1 VSFDSEIRTALDI
14 ELLRISEIGTPGGN
28 GAIGLERQ
36 PGPDTLLWGD
46 SRDVGMDRLAGRV
59 ILLWGWRRALV
70 AFLAGALAVL
80 AQAPYDFFAACFV
93 SFPVLVW
100 LVDGAIV
107 GPPARLLKRLLPAFA
122 IGWWFGFGYF
132 VAGLWWVGSALLVEA
147 EEFAWALP
155 LAVLALPAFLAIFYG
170 LATAFARL
178 FWAGDLGRIASLA
191 AGFGLAEWLR
201 SVVLTGFPWN
211 PVGYAAM
218 PIPVLMQSVS
228 LVGVTGMNTLA
239 VFVFAMPA
247 LLASNRHVR
256 TGLVLA
262 ALVMMAHVGFGF
274 WRLSSEEPPGRSLAV
289 RIVQPS
295 VLQTEKWDG
304 NVRDRI
310 FKAMLDLSAQPTAAD
325 AVKPQVILW
334 PETSVPFLFTE
345 RPDALVAIGELL
357 GNGQVLL
364 AGAVRAEGSP
374 GGNSRVR
381 YYNSVIAINEVG
393 ETVDAVDK
401 VHLVPLGEYV
411 PFEDALAGL
420 GITKIVQFPNDFSAG
435 TQRRPI
441 VLPNGIRAVSFICYE
456 VIFPGLVG
464 RDAEGSDLIVNVTND
479 AWFGDTP
486 GPYQH
491 FRQAQIRAAETG
503 RPLIRAANTGIS
515 GFIDARG
522 RIRDALAINATGVMD
537 MTVTFPVRG
546 TASFMHRWLVG
557 LAILFVFAASA
568 CGMRIGQRRRTN

>member
-1 VSFDSEIRTALDI
+1 
-14 ELLRISEIGTPGGN
+14 
-28 GAIGLERQ
+28 
-36 PGPDTLLWGD
+36 
-46 SRDVGMDRLAGRV
+46 MDRLAGRV
-59 ILLWGWRRALV
+59 ILLWGWRRAL
-70 AFLAGALAVL
+70 AASLAGALAVF

-100 LVDGAIV
+100 LLDGATV
-107 GPPARLLKRLLPAFA
+107 EPPAGSLKRLVPAFA

-132 VAGLWWVGSALLVEA
+132 AAGLWWIGSALLVEA

-256 TGLVLA
+256 TGLALA
-262 ALVMMAHVGFGF
+262 AFLMVAHVGFGY
-274 WRLSSEEPPGRSLAV
+274 WRLSSEEPPGGSLAV

-295 VLQTEKWDG
+295 ILQTEKWDG

-310 FKAMLDLSAQPTAAD
+310 FKAMLDLSAQPATAD
-325 AVKPQVILW
+325 VVKPQLILW

-357 GNGQVLL
+357 GDGQVLM
-364 AGAVRAEGSP
+364 AGAVRAEGNP
-374 GGNSRVR
+374 GPNNSVR
-381 YYNSVIAINEVG
+381 YYNSVIAINDIG
-393 ETVDAVDK
+393 EIVDAVDK

-435 TQRRPI
+435 TERHP
-441 VLPNGIRAVSFICYE
+441 VGLPNGIRAVPFICYE

-464 RDAEGSDLIVNVTND
+464 RDTEGSDLIVNVTND

-522 RIRDALAINATGVMD
+522 RVSNTLAVNTTGVLD
-537 MTVTFPVRG
+537 MTVTFPASSG
-546 TASFMHRWLVG
+546 ASFMHRWLVG
-557 LAILFVFAASA
+557 LAILFALAVFA
-568 CGMRIGQRRRTN
+568 CGMRVWQRLRAN

>member
-1 VSFDSEIRTALDI
+1 
-14 ELLRISEIGTPGGN
+14 
-28 GAIGLERQ
+28 
-36 PGPDTLLWGD
+36 
-46 SRDVGMDRLAGRV
+46 MDRLAGRV
-59 ILLWGWRRALV
+59 ILLWGWRRALA

-80 AQAPYDFFAACFV
+80 AQAPYDFFAAYFV

-100 LVDGAIV
+100 LLDGATV
-107 GPPARLLKRLLPAFA
+107 EPPARLLKPLVPAFA

-132 VAGLWWVGSALLVEA
+132 VAGLWWIGSALLVEA
-147 EEFAWALP
+147 QEFIWALP

-170 LATAFARL
+170 LAAAFARL
-178 FWAGDLGRIASLA
+178 FWADGLGRIASLA

-228 LVGVTGMNTLA
+228 LVGVIGMNTLA
-239 VFVFAMPA
+239 VLVFAMPA

-256 TGLVLA
+256 AGLVLA
-262 ALVMMAHVGFGF
+262 TVLMVAHVGFGF
-274 WRLSSEEPPGRSLAV
+274 WRLSGEEPPGRSLAV

-295 VLQTEKWDG
+295 ILQTEKWDG
-304 NVRDRI
+304 NIRDRI
-310 FKAMLDLSAQPTAAD
+310 FKAMLDLSAQPSLAD
-325 AVKPQVILW
+325 AAKPQLILW

-357 GNGQVLL
+357 GDGQVLMT
-364 AGAVRAEGSP
+364 GAVRAEGSP

-381 YYNSVIAINEVG
+381 YYNSVIAINDAG
-393 ETVDAVDK
+393 EIVDAVDK

-411 PFEDALAGL
+411 PFEDTLAGL

-435 TQRRPI
+435 TQRHP
-441 VLPNGIRAVSFICYE
+441 VGLPNGLRAVPFICYE
-456 VIFPGLVG
+456 VIFPALVG
-464 RDAEGSDLIVNVTND
+464 RDTAGSDLIVNVTND

-522 RIRDALAINATGVMD
+522 RVRDALAINATGVMD
-537 MTVTFPVRG
+537 VTVTFPAG
-546 TASFMHRWLVG
+546 DPAGFMHRWLLG
-557 LAILFVFAASA
+557 PTILFVLTVFA
-568 CGMRIGQRRRTN
+568 CGMRVWRRLRTN